1 MPYLKILPDTKY
13 IFKIINYIIDMK
25 KLSIISNKICDFLP
39 KIT

>member
-25 KLSIISNKICDFLP
+25 KLNVNNIQQNL
-39 KIT
+39 